1 MLYLMRKEI
10 DHDNSRVIYDEV
22 ITEET
27 LKRDWN
33 IYNGDWWVEKGWLTG
48 RNPNNCP
55 SMVVSKGDF
64 PGNVMVEFEAKTV
77 LPSTH
82 DINFM
87 WSGSWDKEKNE
98 RDVAYVIGV
107 QGWWEGKVGF
117 EKSPDYKLNVA
128 TKLFNFEPGKTYH
141 IMGGSIDGH
150 CFVFIDGKLALE
162 VTDPDPIDTEKC
174 AKVGFEA
181 YCSHIQIKNIK
192 IRQIKWN
199 ARELSYTPEF

>member
-1 MLYLMRKEI
+1 MRKVI
-10 DHDNSRVIYDEV
+10 DLENSPVIYDEV
-22 ITEET
+22 ITEEVFH
-27 LKRDWN
+27 RDWN
-33 IYNGDWWVEKGWLTG
+33 AYHGSWWIEQGWLTG
-48 RNPNNCP
+48 KNPNNYP
-55 SMVVSKGDF
+55 AMVVSKKDF
-64 PGNVMVEFEAKTV
+64 PGNVIVEFEARTV

-87 WSGSWDKEKNE
+87 WCGSWNEEKNE
-98 RDVAYVIGV
+98 RDVAYVAGL

-128 TKLFNFEPGKTYH
+128 TQLFNFEPGKTYH

-150 CFVFIDGKLALE
+150 CFVLIDGKLALE
-162 VTDPDPIDTEKC
+162 ITDPDPIDSEKY

-192 IRQIKWN
+192 IRQISWKPN
-199 ARELSYTPEF
+199 MLNYEPEF